1 MDISPK
7 DSDKLAKILS
17 MLSSGNENERST
29 AGAMASE
36 FIKKRGLSWHDI
48 LGNMPTAQHS
58 DKSYNHREQ
67 RTKKRWEL
75 MAERCSRHEKMLNN
89 WEKEF
94 VESILSKRH
103 IYSTL
108 TEKQKSVLVNLF
120 AKLFGDRVDL

>member
-1 MDISPK
+1 
-7 DSDKLAKILS
+7 